1 MPIVFVLAT
10 ANTANSFDQGIPRI
24 RQLLSPYGMYGPAGV
39 STFFAKLLWIPM
51 VSWGHIRLESSVRGH
66 ILCSWKLNASVAYF
80 KCKVAHSTFK
90 YPFLV
95 AVHKQPCFVCINFV
109 FINQCCLESWGDP
122 IRHSCLLWMRS
133 EPLDLQMDAN
143 ASGVSRWVTEEGSV
157 TLPIG
162 KDLSAAPSSPE
173 DKPAFPLS
181 FCLCV

>member
-1 MPIVFVLAT
+1 MWHT
-10 ANTANSFDQGIPRI
+10 S
-24 RQLLSPYGMYGPAGV
+24 
-39 STFFAKLLWIPM
+39 
-51 VSWGHIRLESSVRGH
+51 
-66 ILCSWKLNASVAYF
+66 

-143 ASGVSRWVTEEGSV
+143 ASGVSRLGNWRRISDASHRQRFIGGSQLSRGQASLPPFLLSVCVTCK
-157 TLPIG
+157 LPPQDLIELPGDLPFMYSDCYAALNSSLNCFQHGGRLVKTSLLSG
-162 KDLSAAPSSPE
+162 KHPSTFDPE
-173 DKPAFPLS
+173 TSHAG
-181 FCLCV
+181 